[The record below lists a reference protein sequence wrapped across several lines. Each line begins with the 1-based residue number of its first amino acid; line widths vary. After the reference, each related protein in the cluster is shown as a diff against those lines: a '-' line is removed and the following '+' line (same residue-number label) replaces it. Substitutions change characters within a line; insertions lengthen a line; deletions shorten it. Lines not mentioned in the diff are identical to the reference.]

1 MPFILGKNLKMSQI
15 WKNDKVIP
23 VTLVKATPNIVI
35 CKKKKKK
42 RLYGGSDWF

>member
-1 MPFILGKNLKMSQI
+1 MSQI

-35 CKKKKKK
+35 CIKEKEKTAIRRFRLVLIIQK
-42 RLYGGSDWF
+42 RN